1 MKRLDQLVVLK
12 GWAPSREK
20 ATQLV
25 LSGRVLVNGLV
36 RYKPSTQA
44 LYDAVTLLPDEAE
57 TVYVSRGGHKL
68 DGALTFFGLDVTGG
82 AFVDLGAS
90 TGGFTQCLLLRGAE
104 KVWAV
109 DVGSSQLDVRLRE
122 DPRVIVSE
130 RVNVRWPGPWCPNVP
145 LRGVVA
151 DLSFISLQKVS
162 GTVVDLLKG
171 GGFFLPLFKP
181 QFEAGPKLVGKG
193 GIIRDRALHRT
204 LLSDYIHSM
213 TRLGARV
220 LGVFP
225 SSLTG
230 KKGNQEYFVLFRLP
244 GVQEVGL

>member
-12 GWAPSREK
+12 GWASSREK
-20 ATQLV
+20 ASSLI

-36 RYKPSTQA
+36 RLKPSTQA

-68 DGALTFFGLDVTGG
+68 EGALSFFGLDVTGMSL
-82 AFVDLGAS
+82 VDLGAS
-90 TGGFTQCLLLRGAE
+90 TGGFTQCLLLRGADR
-104 KVWAV
+104 VWAV

-130 RVNVRWPGPWCPNVP
+130 GVNVRWPGIWCPPVP
-145 LRGVVA
+145 VGGVVA
-151 DLSFISLQKVS
+151 DLSFISLRKVS
-162 GTVVDLLKG
+162 QTVFHLLEG

-181 QFEAGPKLVGKG
+181 QFEAGPKAVGRG
-193 GIIRDRALHRT
+193 GIVRDRALHRV
-204 LLSDYIHSM
+204 LLSEYIHFM
-213 TRLGARV
+213 TELGARV

-244 GVQEVGL
+244 DSREAW